1 MQEMHLSGLRQR
13 EDQMDQSQRHPAVE
27 SPRERRRLLM
37 GNPRPKPLRL
47 ADKLLQIRKGLGLS
61 QTQMLTR
68 MGLEDSMHYGRISEY
83 EQGKREPTLMTLLA
97 YARAAS
103 VHLEDIVDDD
113 LELPRKLPGT
123 VNYRGSSRKSSS
135 RRR

>member
-1 MQEMHLSGLRQR
+1 
-13 EDQMDQSQRHPAVE
+13 
-27 SPRERRRLLM
+27 M

-47 ADKLLQIRKGLGLS
+47 AEKLLQIRQGLALS

-68 MGLEDSMHYGRISEY
+68 MGLEETMHYGRISEY
-83 EQGKREPTLMTLLA
+83 EQGKREPALMTLLA

-113 LELPRKLPGT
+113 LDLPRKLPGT
-123 VNYRGSSRKSSS
+123 VNYRGLSRKS
-135 RRR
+135 RRK

>member
-1 MQEMHLSGLRQR
+1 MQETHLSRALKQQDRVGHTRR
-13 EDQMDQSQRHPAVE
+13 NATSE
-27 SPRERRRLLM
+27 SPLGRRRRLM

-47 ADKLLQIRKGLGLS
+47 ADKLLEIRKGLGLS

-68 MGLEDSMHYGRISEY
+68 MGLEEIMHYGRISEY

-113 LELPRKLPGT
+113 LELPRRLPGN
-123 VNYRGSSRKSSS
+123 VNYRGIS
-135 RRR
+135 RRSSTRRK

>member
-1 MQEMHLSGLRQR
+1 
-13 EDQMDQSQRHPAVE
+13 
-27 SPRERRRLLM
+27 M
-37 GNPRPKPLRL
+37 GNPRPKPFRL
-47 ADKLLQIRKGLGLS
+47 AEKLLQIRQGLGLS

-68 MGLEDSMHYGRISEY
+68 MGLEDNMHYGRISEY

-113 LELPRKLPGT
+113 LDLPRKLPGT
-123 VNYRGSSRKSSS
+123 VNYRGLSRKS
-135 RRR
+135 RRK